1 MSISQWSIFQTKLH
15 ACGHHGE
22 SWTKKPLKGD
32 SRGSGLISPLHN
44 AEKAS
49 TGSNIGSKN
58 LKETFYFQMCF
69 LDNS

>member
-1 MSISQWSIFQTKLH
+1 MSILQWSLFQTKLH
-15 ACGHHGE
+15 ACGRHGD

-32 SRGSGLISPLHN
+32 NRGLGLISPLHN

-49 TGSNIGSKN
+49 PGSPIGSN

-69 LDNS
+69 